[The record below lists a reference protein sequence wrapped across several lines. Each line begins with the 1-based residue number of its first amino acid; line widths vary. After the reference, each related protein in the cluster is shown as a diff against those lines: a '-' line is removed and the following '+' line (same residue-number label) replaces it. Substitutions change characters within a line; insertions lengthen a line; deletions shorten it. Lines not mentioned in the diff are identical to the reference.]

1 MSNVVG
7 IVIGVILIIYFV
19 GTASFGI
26 FIQYKSKKQNS
37 DMFGEYPATQ
47 IVFHCLISLCF
58 VLACFVAKSVV
69 GVFLGIGFATWVIK
83 NCVDLYIL
91 REHKA
96 FKNIR
101 SASETEAFLNN
112 IRSKVPVAQF
122 YCSCS
127 HNRHSTHRDVN
138 GKTTTRTETIVT
150 YTETRYVQILGI
162 IDNTPALYVVG
173 SSPLIYLKL
182 KEQIQWLGNSQMII
196 NQLSAMMYLQ
206 NKFRD
211 THCSVMLSV
220 EVPGLTPQ
228 NYLKRGEYPSW
239 INQGLLWASS
249 LLQFDVL
256 YICMLRSRIPKTQL
270 PVVKS
275 CSIDP
280 TFQINQPPQQ
290 LTIDQIQLPSFD
302 QMCPAEINSIQLP
315 PILEENTQPLLTD
328 IKPPYFDN
336 FDSISVPKYDAYSGD
351 GLVQT
356 EQQYTVEHGAVI

>member
-1 MSNVVG
+1 MSNVAG
-7 IVIGVILIIYFV
+7 FVIGAILAIYFV
-19 GTASFGI
+19 GTAAFGI
-26 FIQYKSKKQNS
+26 YIQSQSKKENR
-37 DMFGEYPATQ
+37 DMFGEYPITQ
-47 IVFHCLISLCF
+47 IVFHYLISLF
-58 VLACFVAKSVV
+58 LVLACFVNSVF
-69 GVFLGIGFATWVIK
+69 GAFLGIGLALWVIK
-83 NCVDLYIL
+83 NLVGLCCVN
-91 REHKA
+91 EHKA
-96 FKNIR
+96 FNNLR

-122 YCSCS
+122 TCKCS
-127 HNRHSTHRDVN
+127 HTDTDTTKNSD
-138 GKTTTRTETIVT
+138 GSESTTTNTVVT
-150 YTETRYVQILGI
+150 YTETRYVQILGV
-162 IDNTPALYVVG
+162 IDQTPALYVVG
-173 SSPLIYLKL
+173 SSPLIYLNL
-182 KEQIQWLGNSQMII
+182 KEQINWLGNSLAII
-196 NQLSAMMYLQ
+196 NHMCAVMYEQ

-211 THCSVMLSV
+211 YDCDVTFSAH
-220 EVPGLTPQ
+220 VPGLTSQ

-256 YICMLRSRIPKTQL
+256 YICLLRSRIPKTQL

-280 TFQINQPPQQ
+280 TFQINQPPQR
-290 LTIDQIQLPSFD
+290 LTIDQIQLPSFE

-351 GLVQT
+351 GLVQA

>member
-1 MSNVVG
+1 MSNVAG
-7 IVIGVILIIYFV
+7 FVIGAILVIYFV
-19 GTASFGI
+19 GTAAFGI
-26 FIQYKSKKQNS
+26 YFQSQSKKES
-37 DMFGEYPATQ
+37 RDMFGEYPITQ
-47 IVFHCLISLCF
+47 IVFHCLISLF
-58 VLACFVAKSVV
+58 LVLACFVNSVF
-69 GVFLGIGFATWVIK
+69 GVFLGIGLAMYVVK
-83 NCVDLYIL
+83 NIIGLCCL
-91 REHKA
+91 REHQA
-96 FKNIR
+96 FNNLR
-101 SASETEAFLNN
+101 SAFETEAFLNN

-122 YCSCS
+122 YCECS
-127 HNRHSTHRDVN
+127 HTRHTTHRDAN
-138 GKTTTRTETIVT
+138 GKTHTSTETVVT
-150 YTETRYVQILGI
+150 YRETRYVQIMGM

-196 NQLSAMMYLQ
+196 NQLSAMMYMQ
-206 NKFRD
+206 NRFRD
-211 THCSVMLSV
+211 SRCSVTFNV
-220 EVPGLTPQ
+220 QVPGLTPQ

-270 PVVKS
+270 PVIKS

>member
-1 MSNVVG
+1 MQDYQF
-7 IVIGVILIIYFV
+7 VIGVVISIYFTL
-19 GTASFGI
+19 TAICGI
-26 FIQYKSKKQNS
+26 FWHVKQLCQYKDLYSTLP
-37 DMFGEYPATQ
+37 YPQ
-47 IVFHCLISLCF
+47 IIFHLLISVFFALTCF
-58 VLACFVAKSVV
+58 YTEQQF
-69 GVFLGIGFATWVIK
+69 VFLGVAVFLYFIK
-83 NCVDLYIL
+83 QFTMTRTN
-91 REHKA
+91 EHKA
-96 FKNIR
+96 FKNLR
-101 SASETEAFLNN
+101 SAAETEIFLNE
-112 IRSKVPVAQF
+112 IRQKVPVAQF
-122 YCSCS
+122 SCECS
-127 HNRHSTHRDVN
+127 HTETDTTKNSD
-138 GKTTTRTETIVT
+138 GSESTTTNTVVT
-150 YTETRYVQILGI
+150 YTETRYVQILGM
-162 IDNTPALYVVG
+162 IDQTPALYVVG
-173 SSPLIYLKL
+173 GSPLIYLNL
-182 KEQIQWLGNSQMII
+182 KEQINWLGNSLAII
-196 NQLSAMMYLQ
+196 NHICAVMYEQ

-211 THCSVMLSV
+211 YDCEVTFGAH
-220 EVPGLTPQ
+220 VPGLTPQ
-228 NYLKRGEYPSW
+228 NYLKRGEYPCW

-302 QMCPAEINSIQLP
+302 QMCPAEINNIQLP

-336 FDSISVPKYDAYSGD
+336 FDSISVPKYNAYSGD